1 MFSTLNFIV
10 PLNNT
15 DKVLKI
21 RNQTGLVAHIIRDP
35 TCTTKQEGINIIIKQ
50 AAESNILILDFSDI
64 NEATL
69 AHIILRDN
77 LVQLAINLGIN
88 NNSTLPIHINNND
101 WQDSVIDII
110 SVIPGSP
117 TNGDRYIAK
126 VNLLG
131 TIVYDLEHD
140 TSSSITVPQY
150 SIIQY
155 WNATDNGTTG
165 SGWVVVLPEI
175 GMYTSV
181 DNLNNNIIKW
191 TGTAWV
197 ELNWFTSYDIK
208 NENPTITTQD
218 GQYTGI
224 SPLVDMPS
232 LSSLIEVKVNGV
244 DVTIGDGCNELS
256 FLSPSWAGLFAT
268 EYTFTSATSSTIDI
282 IPQHNIKVGD
292 SLILIDNGIIVC
304 YDVTTVVGN
313 IITITGTLTGP
324 VTAVLLVKSYGK
336 IKQGDILLWFGSSAG
351 YELDPTEDTI
361 TFKYLTHN

>member
-1 MFSTLNFIV
+1 MFSTQNFIV

-35 TCTTKQEGINIIIKQ
+35 TCTTKQEGLNIVIKQ
-50 AAESNILILDFSDI
+50 TAESNIITLDFASI
-64 NEATL
+64 EEATL
-69 AHIILRDN
+69 GHIILRDN

-88 NNSTLPIHINNND
+88 NNSTLPLHINNND

-126 VNLLG
+126 TNLLG
-131 TIVYDLEHD
+131 TTVYDLEHD
-140 TSSSITVPQY
+140 TSSSITVPAN

-155 WNATDNGTTG
+155 WDATTNGTTG
-165 SGWVVVLPEI
+165 SGWVVILPEI
-175 GMYTSV
+175 GMYTNV
-181 DNLNNNIIKW
+181 DNNLNNIYKW
-191 TGTAWV
+191 NGTNWV

-208 NENPTITTQD
+208 NEHPTITTQD

-268 EYTFTSATSSTIDI
+268 EYTFVTASGSTIDV
-282 IPQHNIKVGD
+282 IPPHNIKVGD
-292 SLILIDNGIIVC
+292 SLILIDNVNIVC

-313 IITITGTLTGP
+313 VITITGTLTGP
-324 VTAVLLVKSYGK
+324 VTAILLVKGYGK